1 MMDKARGDRSLI
13 LLTLLLMV
21 IGLVMIYSASAVLA
35 GRQYGDSLF
44 FFKRQML
51 WAVVGLIAMG
61 IVSRVPYEV
70 WNRTALP
77 LVLVT
82 AILLGLV
89 LIPGI
94 GIELNGS
101 RRWFRL
107 GPLTLQPSEAAR
119 LCAVIYLARYLMKKR
134 NRLDDFF
141 RDFLPPMIVIG
152 VLLALI
158 MGESDLG
165 TAAVLGLVAGLM
177 LFIGGARWRHL
188 WVMGLLAAPVLY
200 AMIMKIGYRRQRLMA
215 FLDPWRDPTDTGFQM
230 IQSFLALGG
239 GGPVGMGLGEG
250 RQKLFFLPYPHT
262 DFIFAVIGE
271 ELGLLGTL
279 SVLVLFGMLAWR
291 GLSISLRA
299 PDPFGRHLAFG
310 LTMMIIVQAMVNMA
324 VVTGLLPTKGLTL
337 PFLSYG
343 GSSLVAN
350 LAAVGILWNI
360 SRNASAERSVLS
372 RERIRSGWGTK
383 SSVWSER
390 GEPARR
396 TGVRGLRET

>member
-1 MMDKARGDRSLI
+1 
-13 LLTLLLMV
+13 
-21 IGLVMIYSASAVLA
+21 
-35 GRQYGDSLF
+35 
-44 FFKRQML
+44 
-51 WAVVGLIAMG
+51 MG
-61 IVSRVPYEV
+61 IVSRIPYEV

-101 RRWFRL
+101 RRWYRF
-107 GPLTLQPSEAAR
+107 GPLTLQPSEVAR

-134 NRLDDFF
+134 DRLDDFF

-152 VLLALI
+152 VLVALI

-215 FLDPWRDPTDTGFQM
+215 FLDPWRDPTDAGFQM

-310 LTMMIIVQAMVNMA
+310 LTMMIIVQAVVNMA

-360 SRNASAERSVLS
+360 SRNAPVGRSVLS
-372 RERIRSGWGTK
+372 RERIRSGWATK
-383 SSVWSER
+383 ASVWSGR
-390 GEPARR
+390 RVPARG
-396 TGVRGLRET
+396 TGGRGLRET